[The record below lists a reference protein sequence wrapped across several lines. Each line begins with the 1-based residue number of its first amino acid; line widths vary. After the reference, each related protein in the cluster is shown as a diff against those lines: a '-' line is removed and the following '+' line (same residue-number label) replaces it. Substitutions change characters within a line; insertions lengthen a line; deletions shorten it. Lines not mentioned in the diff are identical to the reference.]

1 MIDPRIVVAGTLWIT
16 GLAVVLAALSWANWE
31 AKTGGERLRAALER
45 PAIRRAIDGGL
56 ALFCVGLA
64 VGAEQWWE
72 RALWGLLG
80 AVWVALMAWPSRR
93 PSVPTPNGDTGQP
106 Q

>member
-1 MIDPRIVVAGTLWIT
+1 MIDLRTVVAGTLWVT

-56 ALFCVGLA
+56 ALFCTGLA
-64 VGAEQWWE
+64 VGAGRWWE
-72 RALWGLLG
+72 RALWGLLA
-80 AVWVALMAWPSRR
+80 AVWVALMVWPARR
-93 PSVPTPNGDTGQP
+93 PSGPTPGTDTEHP

>member
-1 MIDPRIVVAGTLWIT
+1 MIDLRIVVAGTLWIT

-72 RALWGLLG
+72 RALWGLL
-80 AVWVALMAWPSRR
+80 AVAWIALMVWPVRR